1 MSRFKTKPIQIVKS
15 SGHTEYFSPTKLQR
29 SLRRSGLPQSSCENI
44 TRKVSRELKSG
55 MSTKA
60 IYRKAFSL
68 VRQESPVGAVHYSLK
83 RAILALGP
91 SGYEFERFVSRYF
104 QALGFDTKVGITLQG
119 QHVRHEVDVI
129 ASSAEQLFYA
139 ECKFH
144 NTVGRVNDIK
154 VVLYV
159 KARWDDL
166 KAGPTGEKLDGFY
179 LVSNTAFSSDAIQY
193 AQGTGLKLLG
203 VNAPAE
209 ETFIQQVIR
218 LNLYPITS
226 LRRLKKHILTRLLEN
241 GVILCSEL
249 LTRRILLTKF
259 GMTDEEV
266 DLIFNDIHQLI
277 KKNV

>member
-1 MSRFKTKPIQIVKS
+1 MSKFKKRIQIVKS
-15 SGHTEYFSPTKLQR
+15 SGHIEPFSAVKLQR
-29 SLRRSGLPQSSCENI
+29 SLRRSGLTRAACEDI
-44 TRKVSRELKSG
+44 THKVTKELKDG

-60 IYRKAFSL
+60 IYRKAFNL
-68 VRQESPVGAVHYSLK
+68 VRHESTVGAVHYSLK

-91 SGYEFERFVSRYF
+91 SGYEFERFASRYF
-104 QALGFDTKVGITLQG
+104 QALGFDTKVGVTLQG
-119 QHVRHEVDVI
+119 KYVKHEVDVI
-129 ASSAEQLFYA
+129 ASSAKELFYA

-159 KARWDDL
+159 KSRWDDL

-179 LVSNTAFSSDAIQY
+179 LVSNTSFSSDAIQY

-203 VNAPAE
+203 VNAPAD

-218 LNLYPITS
+218 LKLYPITS
-226 LRRLKKHILTRLLEN
+226 LRRLKKHILGQLLGN

-249 LTRRILLTKF
+249 LTKRSFLTKL
-259 GMTDEEV
+259 GMTDEEI
-266 DLIFNDIHQLI
+266 DLIFSDVHQLI
-277 KKNV
+277 KKSL